1 MKSIRHSFIAT
12 RPSFARLA
20 RAVLLTGLSLWASTT
35 AHAALDPTDYPQ
47 QDFLLIGT
55 VPATIE
61 PRRAARFN
69 APMNGSIEIMLE
81 ARQGTAKEDTLLAW
95 MDRERLELEGEVL
108 ALEATNSRVRQ
119 IPEKQLAS
127 LQQRHQLETRSSEI
141 DQQLNFLSEIERKPE
156 LARLFTED
164 SEGFQLDKAAT
175 AEQLENEQA
184 LAETLLE
191 ALQTPEN
198 EALAQELAER
208 KLAQRQLDY
217 EKRLRDSQIRMPFD
231 GHYQLMLPTEPGRT
245 VYSVL
250 QGDPILLTEDRS
262 EIFGIVEVKGNHWR
276 LLPRERLRLNFPGAG
291 ALSPEETGR
300 FAHSVLDDSG
310 RRPTLFY
317 HFKFDAENLSRV
329 ERLRGGVITAE
340 LLLDLRDEPA
350 HMIPKADLINAFPNA
365 FAEGWESGIRQHIE
379 GVRAIHVGQTAIA
392 LVLGD

>member
-1 MKSIRHSFIAT
+1 
-12 RPSFARLA
+12 
-20 RAVLLTGLSLWASTT
+20 
-35 AHAALDPTDYPQ
+35 
-47 QDFLLIGT
+47 
-55 VPATIE
+55 
-61 PRRAARFN
+61 
-69 APMNGSIEIMLE
+69 MNGSIEIMAE
-81 ARQGTAKEDTLLAW
+81 ARQGTAKENTLLAW

-108 ALEATNSRVRQ
+108 ALETTHSRVRE
-119 IPEKQLAS
+119 IPEKKLAG
-127 LQQRHQLETRSSEI
+127 LQQRRQLETRSSEI
-141 DQQLNFLSEIERKPE
+141 DQQLSFLSEIERKPE

-164 SEGFQLDKAAT
+164 SDGFQQDKAET
-175 AEQLENEQA
+175 AEQLESERD
-184 LAETLLE
+184 LAENLLE

-198 EALAQELAER
+198 EALAEELAER

-231 GHYQLMLPTEPGRT
+231 GHYRLMLPTEPGRT
-245 VYSVL
+245 VYPVL
-250 QGDPILLTEDRS
+250 QGDPILITEDRS
-262 EIFGIVEVKGNHWR
+262 ELFGIVEVKGNHWR

-317 HFKFDAENLSRV
+317 HFKFDAGNLPRV

-350 HMIPKADLINAFPNA
+350 HIIPKADLIQAFPNA
-365 FAEGWESGIRQHIE
+365 FAGGWESGIRQHVE
-379 GVRAIHVGQTAIA
+379 GVQAIHIGQTAIA